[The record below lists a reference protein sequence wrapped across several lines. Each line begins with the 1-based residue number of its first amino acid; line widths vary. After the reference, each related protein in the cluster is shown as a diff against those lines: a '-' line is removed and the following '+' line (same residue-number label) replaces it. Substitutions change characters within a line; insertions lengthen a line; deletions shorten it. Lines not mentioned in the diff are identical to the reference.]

1 MRALILAAGLGYRL
15 GEGLPPKALLR
26 FGERSLL
33 HRHVE
38 ILEACGVDEVVVG
51 VGYRADL
58 IVDELTL
65 LGSDLPL
72 RVVHNSEYDKGN
84 ILTLWK
90 MREDLVRGGD
100 VIVMDADV
108 LYDHRLIQ
116 RLLDSHHRNCFLLDR
131 NVGADDEPVKICVRD
146 GRMVELGKQV
156 AAGLEYD
163 YHGESVGFFRLSEAM
178 AGRLRSTVQDFV
190 DRDETGVLYEEALRT
205 ILRTEAGSSFGFE
218 DITGLPWTEID
229 FPADV
234 QRAVDEII
242 PQLLEPCLE

>member
-26 FGERSLL
+26 FGDRSLL
-33 HRHVE
+33 HRHLE
-38 ILEACGVDEVVVG
+38 ILNACGVCEVVVG

-58 IVDELTL
+58 VVEELAQ
-65 LGSDLPL
+65 LGPDLPV
-72 RVVHNSEYDKGN
+72 RVVHNDEYDKGN

-108 LYDHRLIQ
+108 LYDHRLMQ
-116 RLLDSHHRNCFLLDR
+116 RLLGSRHANCFLLDR
-131 NVGADDEPVKICVRD
+131 DVDAEEEPVKICVRD
-146 GRMVELGKQV
+146 GRMVDLSKQV

-178 AGRLRSTVQDFV
+178 AAVLHGTLQEFV
-190 DRDETGVLYEEALRT
+190 VRNHTGVLYEEALRT
-205 ILRTEAGSSFGFE
+205 ILRKQTGLSFGFE

-234 QRAVDEII
+234 QRAIDEII